1 MEIEAIWING
11 IVLYGWSFDITSY
24 DHHEIKYKIDRIR
37 QTHWY
42 GSGPPKCMIR
52 SVCSLAPKIQR
63 AVYLP
68 GQGQIFANLSSQT
81 FRTVWYDRPG
91 NLTWD

>member
-42 GSGPPKCMIR
+42 GSGPP
-52 SVCSLAPKIQR
+52 
-63 AVYLP
+63 
-68 GQGQIFANLSSQT
+68 
-81 FRTVWYDRPG
+81 TVWLGACVRWPPKYNARFIYPAKVRYSRIWVRRPFALYDMIG
-91 NLTWD
+91 LVI